1 MRAVAELDER
11 LQLGSHKDRNGH
23 DDRQENQED
32 RTKSGHSGGQLLPV
46 RLKRDGKIKTYSIDL
61 DRSSVGQTTLLTS
74 PKLIIKIKISSSH
87 QCDVIVVRRGCNHPT
102 FTFRVFGEIIS
113 WNS

>member
-1 MRAVAELDER
+1 MLTWGIKIADLPKLSGPDVAADEDVAEVRAVAELDER

-32 RTKSGHSGGQLLPV
+32 WTKSGHSGGQLLPV

-74 PKLIIKIKISSSH
+74 PKLSH
-87 QCDVIVVRRGCNHPT
+87 
-102 FTFRVFGEIIS
+102 F
-113 WNS
+113 